1 MSLSVW
7 LSLTCSVSVPRQTN
21 RREKLFSCFISVC
34 GLRDGWQS
42 YRSPSCAIRL
52 RRVGLVI
59 TFVSQVFRA
68 AIRLCAVYWW
78 DLCLSLCRLPFGS
91 APCTDEICVSV
102 VCHSTVHR
110 VLMTFVSLSFGVPF
124 DCAPCTDDICIS
136 VFRCA
141 IRLCTVYWWHLCLC
155 LSVCHS
161 TLHRVL
167 MTFLTLSF
175 GLPFDWAPF
184 SDLLWSECML
194 MWKKEPTLTM
204 KLYNG
209 CEITQMTQLRERTKF
224 FLFLFTVQDA
234 ISPVSA
240 DIATSRWSSRMARS
254 IAYLCFAVAAG
265 KQLHA

>member
-68 AIRLCAVYWW
+68 AIRLCAVYWS

-110 VLMTFVSLSFGVPF
+110 VLMTFVSPSFGVPFDCAPCTDDICVSVVCHSTLHRVLMTFVSLSFGVPF
-124 DCAPCTDDICIS
+124 DCAPCTDDICVS

-141 IRLCTVYWWHLCLC
+141 IRLCTVYWWHFWPCLLVYHSTERPFQICCDLSACLC
-155 LSVCHS
+155 GK
-161 TLHRVL
+161 R
-167 MTFLTLSF
+167 
-175 GLPFDWAPF
+175 
-184 SDLLWSECML
+184 
-194 MWKKEPTLTM
+194 
-204 KLYNG
+204 
-209 CEITQMTQLRERTKF
+209 
-224 FLFLFTVQDA
+224 
-234 ISPVSA
+234 SP
-240 DIATSRWSSRMARS
+240 
-254 IAYLCFAVAAG
+254 L
-265 KQLHA
+265 